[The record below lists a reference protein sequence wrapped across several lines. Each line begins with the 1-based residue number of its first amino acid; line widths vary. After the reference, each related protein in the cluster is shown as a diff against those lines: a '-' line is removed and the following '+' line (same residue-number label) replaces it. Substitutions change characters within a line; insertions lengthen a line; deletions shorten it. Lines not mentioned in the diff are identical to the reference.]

1 LFAAVVIASIALLD
15 GSMDRA
21 PRRILK
27 SASSFNDGDYR
38 GDPCRMRRDGQKD
51 VGKKAPICC
60 AWLSVTQL
68 DIAVVGGTYLAGF
81 LRGDQGKARLCV
93 AL

>member
-1 LFAAVVIASIALLD
+1 MFAAVVIASIALLD

-27 SASSFNDGDYR
+27 SASSFNDGYYR
-38 GDPCRMRRDGQKD
+38 RDPWRMRRDVQKD
-51 VGKKAPICC
+51 VGKRRANLLCVLPLR
-60 AWLSVTQL
+60 LSVTQL

-81 LRGDQGKARLCV
+81 WHGDQG
-93 AL
+93 

>member
-1 LFAAVVIASIALLD
+1 MFAAVVIASIALLD

-21 PRRILK
+21 LRRILK

-38 GDPCRMRRDGQKD
+38 GDPWRMGRDGQKD
-51 VGKKAPICC
+51 VDKRRANLLCVRPLR
-60 AWLSVTQL
+60 LSVTQL

-81 LRGDQGKARLCV
+81 WHGDQG
-93 AL
+93 